1 MKLWDM
7 KSYGSGVSHKSPTYG
22 DIYSKSLT
30 LAPSAANASQRIK
43 PPHSV
48 ALNNSILHW
57 NKPGLLA
64 KFKSC

>member
-1 MKLWDM
+1 M
-7 KSYGSGVSHKSPTYG
+7 
-22 DIYSKSLT
+22 

-43 PPHSV
+43 PPHSL